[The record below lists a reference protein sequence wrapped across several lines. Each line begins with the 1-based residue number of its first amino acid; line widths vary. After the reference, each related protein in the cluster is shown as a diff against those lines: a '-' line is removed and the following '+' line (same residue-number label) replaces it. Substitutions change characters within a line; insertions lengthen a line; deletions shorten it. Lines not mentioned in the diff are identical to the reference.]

1 MFINKTY
8 WESPSSFTAENN
20 ENNNQQEELDMI
32 GLNPSNQLMMTSEI
46 TQPSAWSQPF
56 TKLWGEQNSMSDLNT
71 DHKKNSNT
79 P

>member
-46 TQPSAWSQPF
+46 TQPSAWSQPL
-56 TKLWGEQNSMSDLNT
+56 TNLWGEQNCMSDLNT